1 MSIKTANSNL
11 NKTVLIFVV
20 VLMMMMA
27 CVATPATAS
36 VSMAS
41 PTPLPA
47 AQIHIKDATSW
58 KWGEIPA
65 PVIKPFSQHPQVL
78 IDSKGRI
85 HLLWD
90 TLGGSDNAFIY
101 HSYFDA
107 GQWTSP
113 KPIASTL
120 GTSSIVTA
128 PLATPDG
135 AIHVLWYNQLQLGGP
150 YRLMYAKYD
159 GANWSPEVELYRS
172 DKDPNLSG
180 SLFSDS
186 RSTVHAVIS
195 SPNGIGSDF
204 YYLTNTPN
212 GWSAPQTIL
221 PQEATHGLVVWKYEP
236 DSTGDVRFY
245 GRDLTGN
252 LIYAYWHNN
261 VATLHQTPINLE
273 LYDYYFGDVAGD
285 YYIYRTGEVPVPGGT
300 TTGVYSQC
308 IDTNLT
314 LWPEQLLSGE
324 NKVVTAPQIAQ
335 SASRTIMS
343 WITSENQVQFLF
355 PKSCAEADLF
365 TLPLPKVIF
374 VRQSFS
380 LAISDS
386 PNKLCILNRA
396 GEFEMYCAEMPS

>member
-11 NKTVLIFVV
+11 NKTILIFVV
-20 VLMMMMA
+20 VLMMMA
-27 CVATPATAS
+27 CVAIPATTP
-36 VSMAS
+36 VSIAS

-47 AQIHIKDATSW
+47 AQIHIKDVTSW
-58 KWGEIPA
+58 KWTEIPV

-78 IDSKGRI
+78 IDLKGRI

-186 RSTVHAVIS
+186 QSVVHAVIRV
-195 SPNGIGSDF
+195 PKGLGSDF
-204 YYLTNTPN
+204 LYLTNTTN
-212 GWSAPQTIL
+212 GWQIQQSIL
-221 PQEATHGLVVWKYEP
+221 PQGLNDLIMWKYEF
-236 DSTGDVRFY
+236 DSDGGVRLY
-245 GRDLTGN
+245 GRDLNGQLN
-252 LIYAYWHNN
+252 FAYWKNN
-261 VATLHQTPINLE
+261 AATTQQTNITLKM
-273 LYDYYFGDVAGD
+273 YDHDFGDNLGN
-285 YYIYRTGEVPVPGGT
+285 YYIYRIGDVPIPGGT

-335 SASRTIMS
+335 SASRTVMS
-343 WITSENQVQFLF
+343 WITSDNQVQFLF
-355 PKSCAEADLF
+355 PKGCGKADLF

-374 VRQSFS
+374 VRQSLS
-380 LAISDS
+380 LAISDL

-396 GEFEMYCAEMPS
+396 GEFEMYCADMQ